1 MIRAVSPTFRSQRFG
16 KIVSI
21 ASVQAFEGHFGVAN
35 YAAAKS
41 GLIGLTRSAAAELGR
56 SNVNVNGVAPGF
68 VRTGMLSDVPDDIV
82 AATEERAVLR
92 RLPEPIDVAHA
103 VLFLCSEMARQI
115 TGQIIRVDA
124 GLLS

>member
-1 MIRAVSPTFRSQRFG
+1 MAPTFRSQRYG
-16 KIVSI
+16 KVVSI
-21 ASVQAFEGHFGVAN
+21 SSVQAFEGHFGVAN

-41 GLIGLTRSAAAELGR
+41 GLIGLTRSAAADLGP

-68 VRTGMLSDVPDDIV
+68 VRTDMLSDVPEEVI
-82 AATEERAVLR
+82 ARTEERAVLR
-92 RLPEPIDVAHA
+92 RLAEPIDVAHV

-124 GLLS
+124 GLLG